1 MAVLRDLADDITKAV
16 GIKELDVQPMA
27 RSASN
32 MTMLLRG
39 GGQVF
44 FAKIYTDADL
54 NALDANLRY
63 DREKEILSKRWPVPV
78 PTMVY
83 SADVER
89 VIVTREVPGHGFKHF
104 MDEGR
109 TLEALG
115 MMARWIA
122 GFHASAEPQ
131 PRDESL
137 WDHFRQYDELESNA
151 DFAALKPLLSAIPLT
166 EFVLTK
172 GDCSAQNF
180 KFNENGAIGLDFEAA
195 AFRAKEFDMV
205 ALVRGLSGLTGES
218 IPALVDTVVQQY
230 ASVRPIEDAEAT
242 RNAVSA
248 LVKLTD
254 Y

>member
-1 MAVLRDLADDITKAV
+1 MPVLRDLADDITKAV
-16 GIKELDVQPMA
+16 GIKELDVEPMA

-63 DREKEILSKRWPVPV
+63 DREKEILSRRWPVPM

-89 VIVTREVPGHGFKHF
+89 VIVTREVPGHGFKHY
-104 MDEGR
+104 MDDGR
-109 TLEALG
+109 THEALG
-115 MMARWIA
+115 LMARWIA
-122 GFHASAEPQ
+122 GFHGSAEPQ
-131 PRDESL
+131 PRDETL

-151 DFAALKPLLSAIPLT
+151 AFAALQPMLSAMPLR

-172 GDCSAQNF
+172 GDCSAANF
-180 KFNENGAIGLDFEAA
+180 KFGENGAIGLDFEGV
-195 AFRAKEFDMV
+195 AFRAKEFDMIS
-205 ALVRGLSGLTGES
+205 LIRGLSGLSGES
-218 IPALVDTVVQQY
+218 IEAMTDTVVQQY
-230 ASVRPIEDAEAT
+230 ASVRAIDDPDGTKAAV
-242 RNAVSA
+242 NAI
-248 LVKLTD
+248 VKITD